1 MLLHVCGSL
10 RCEGSGVFSRI
21 FFFFFIVKIKTFT
34 IKYIFTEHNVDKL
47 REHLQ

>member
-1 MLLHVCGSL
+1 MCVVVYGMKEVVCFQG
-10 RCEGSGVFSRI
+10 
-21 FFFFFIVKIKTFT
+21 FFFFIVKIKTFT